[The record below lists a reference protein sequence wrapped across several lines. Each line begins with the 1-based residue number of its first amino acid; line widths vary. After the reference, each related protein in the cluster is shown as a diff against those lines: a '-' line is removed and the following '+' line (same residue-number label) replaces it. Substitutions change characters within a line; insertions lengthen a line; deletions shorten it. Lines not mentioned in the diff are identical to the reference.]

1 MMNQPIAQTGA
12 QTGDVEQRYQIRCD
26 HLPLAIYRE
35 VVAHLRQVTGVETG
49 LLPQLSQKFDYLQS
63 QVGGLWIQYTAAA
76 DQASHLRVEQILAYY
91 GDRYGNWEVV
101 KPTEK

>member
-12 QTGDVEQRYQIRCD
+12 QTGDVEQPYQIQCD
-26 HLPLAIYRE
+26 RLPLAIYRE
-35 VVAHLRQVTGVETG
+35 VVAHLRQVAGVEAG
-49 LLPQLSQKFDYLQS
+49 LLPQTSQKFDYLQS